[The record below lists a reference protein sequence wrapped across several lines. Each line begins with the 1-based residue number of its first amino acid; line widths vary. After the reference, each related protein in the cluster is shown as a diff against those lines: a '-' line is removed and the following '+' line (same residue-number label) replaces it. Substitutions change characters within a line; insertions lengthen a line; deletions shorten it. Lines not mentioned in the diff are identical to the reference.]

1 LDDRKKIRKE
11 IGKKDAKYT
20 KDIKGSAGRDG
31 YSDGRGKSSMEVCT
45 QDWNKKHK
53 TEKRLKR

>member
-1 LDDRKKIRKE
+1 VLDDRKKIRKE

-53 TEKRLKR
+53 KD